1 MNRCLRPVRWL
12 GGSSWYHAVRRRR
25 PALRRGT
32 LSSPL
37 RPGAIA
43 LGLAITAIT
52 AITAIAAS
60 PVQGQEVRGVVV
72 DATSGAPVEGGLIR
86 LVGSDGEPLP
96 PRLTGTGGS
105 YRLPAP
111 APGVYR
117 VQIER
122 IGYRQTLSDPV
133 ELGTGPPVELRLAI
147 EMQPLALTGITV
159 EGSQRCRVRQDIG
172 QAAAR
177 VWEEARRALT
187 ATALT
192 SEEEILRFR
201 LVRWRRELDPIHLTV
216 VTEERSERAGASA
229 NPIESLPAEDLQEHG
244 YIRPNPEGG
253 HLYFAPDARV
263 LLSDAFMDDHCFTVE
278 EGRRENE
285 GLVGLGF
292 QPVPGRTVPDVEG
305 VLWLDRET
313 AELRHLELR
322 HTRHPYE
329 IQTTRNLGARVEFE
343 GLPNGAWIVRRWW
356 IRMPIMGMT
365 RSRFL
370 DRNLESVQMLGV
382 LEEGAE
388 ISDIRIREQVV
399 AQATGGILR
408 GMVMDSSA
416 VGASEGIAGVPRPLS
431 QARVVLSGTSY
442 AAETDASGSFE
453 LEGVPE
459 GTYRAFIL
467 HPRLDSLGM
476 NSPAV
481 EVPVGPDREAEV
493 HLALPSAPSILALHC
508 PDREPEAGAV
518 VGQVLDH
525 HGNPARGARVE
536 VSWSQYQLP
545 GQQGRSPESDLRE
558 WMQGIALPLD
568 TRGRFRLCD
577 VPSEMILRLQA
588 VWIEDED
595 LERRINQR
603 QSPIEYVVNPPG
615 GMAARVLRLPPRPP
629 DN

>member
-1 MNRCLRPVRWL
+1 MSRCRRPDRWL
-12 GGSSWYHAVRRRR
+12 GGFSWHHATRRIR
-25 PALRRGT
+25 PVLRRST

-37 RPGAIA
+37 LPWTIA
-43 LGLAITAIT
+43 LGLAITS
-52 AITAIAAS
+52 IAALAA
-60 PVQGQEVRGVVV
+60 PPAQAQEVRGVVV

-201 LVRWRRELDPIHLTV
+201 LVRWKRELDPIHLTV
-216 VTEERSERAGASA
+216 VTEERSERSGASA

-244 YIRPNPEGG
+244 YIRPTPEGG

-370 DRNLESVQMLGV
+370 DRNLESVQMLGI

-416 VGASEGIAGVPRPLS
+416 VGASEGIAGVPRPLAH
-431 QARVVLSGTSY
+431 ARVVLSGTSY
-442 AAETDASGSFE
+442 ATQADASGAFE

-467 HPRLDSLGM
+467 HPRLDSLAI
-476 NSPAV
+476 NSPSV
-481 EVPVGPDREAEV
+481 EVEVDRDGAAEIL
-493 HLALPSAPSILALHC
+493 LALPSAPTIQGQHC
-508 PDREPEAGAV
+508 PEMEAGMAAL
-518 VGQVLDH
+518 VGQVLDSEDR
-525 HGNPARGARVE
+525 PLRSARVE
-536 VSWSQYQLP
+536 VTWSDFQIP
-545 GQQGRSPESDLRE
+545 GQGGRDARTELRE
-558 WMQGIALPLD
+558 TMDGISSSLD
-568 TRGRFRLCD
+568 SRGRFRMCE
-577 VPSEMILRLQA
+577 VPA
-588 VWIEDED
+588 
-595 LERRINQR
+595 ERPIRIR
-603 QSPIEYVVNPPG
+603 ALLHGDPESAGGGRERASPVESLTIPER
-615 GMAARVLRLPPRPP
+615 GMAARLLRIPSHPPQ
-629 DN
+629 D